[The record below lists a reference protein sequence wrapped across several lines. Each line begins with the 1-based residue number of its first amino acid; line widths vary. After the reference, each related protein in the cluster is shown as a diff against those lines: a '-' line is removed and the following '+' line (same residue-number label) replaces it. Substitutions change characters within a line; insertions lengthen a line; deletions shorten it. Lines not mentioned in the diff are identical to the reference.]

1 MLACGGEEMRILML
15 AERMEC
21 GGAET
26 HILTLARE
34 LVSRGHT
41 VSVASEGGALISA
54 LEKCGVRHL
63 RLPLASHKL
72 WNILFCRLRLRA
84 LIKKGRFDIIH
95 SHSRLASL
103 IVCGIA
109 KKYRVPF
116 VTTVHARFRL
126 TRLTRALSR
135 WGDAPIAVSEDLRQY
150 LYESYRVQPSLVSV
164 IPNGVDRARFCPS
177 GERRQGKTILFLSR
191 LDGDSSIGA
200 RLLCAVAPR
209 LYEKYPDLRIRI
221 GGGGSELASMCEL
234 ARRTNLEIGA
244 EIIECVGNISDSATF
259 LRSGDLFVGVSRAA
273 IEAGMCDLPIILCGD
288 EGYFGRLREDNFY
301 RALASNFSARGER
314 SADAESLFEDISAA
328 LMERESGR
336 VGVLLRKYCSAKAC
350 AEATE
355 RHYKRL
361 SQRAEQRG
369 GSLLCGYYGYSN
381 MGDDAL
387 LLAAIE
393 RARMEFP
400 GERVRAL
407 TKSGKSDSRKFGI
420 ECVARYSP
428 LALVGAIRSSDRVIL
443 GGGTLLQNYTSRRS
457 LLYYCALVLL
467 ARFLGREVIAWGSGI
482 GKVEGRLSRA
492 ICKSAISK
500 CSRFETRDLRSLALA
515 RHVIGERAIDGVDL
529 CERAG
534 AICPDEARVS
544 FLLGRIF
551 GEDIPR
557 FLAVAL
563 KGNAD
568 IELRA
573 EVARM
578 LIADKERGREVVFF
592 VMCEREDKTL
602 SEEMA
607 RIVGGRIAEN
617 ITLAD
622 LRGIL
627 RRADATYSMRLHALI
642 ASRLAGCAAFAL
654 GKEEKLSGYMEQRA
668 KD

>member
-1 MLACGGEEMRILML
+1 MLC
-15 AERMEC
+15 ERMEC

-34 LVSRGHT
+34 LVARGHA
-41 VSVASEGGALISA
+41 VSVASEGGALVSE
-54 LEKCGVRHL
+54 LEECGVRHL
-63 RLPLASHKL
+63 RLPLASHKP
-72 WNILFCRLRLRA
+72 WNMLFCRLRLRS
-84 LIKKGRFDIIH
+84 LVKKGRCDIIH

-103 IVCGIA
+103 IACGVA
-109 KKYRVPF
+109 KKYHVPF

-150 LYESYRVQPSLVSV
+150 LFESYRIQPPLVSV
-164 IPNGVDRARFCPS
+164 IPNGVDSTRFCPS
-177 GERRQGKTILFLSR
+177 DERRQGRTVLFLSR
-191 LDGDSSIGA
+191 LDGDSSLGA

-209 LYEKYPDLRIRI
+209 LYAKYPDLRILI
-221 GGGGSELASMCEL
+221 GGGGSELAYIREL
-234 ARRTNLEIGA
+234 ARRTNFAIGA
-244 EIIECVGNISDSATF
+244 EIVECVGNISDSAAF

-288 EGYFGRLREDNFY
+288 EGYLGRLRDENFE
-301 RALASNFSARGER
+301 RALASNFSARGEQNATEDR
-314 SADAESLFEDISAA
+314 LFEDVSAA
-328 LMERESGR
+328 LCERESER
-336 VGVLLRKYCSAKAC
+336 VGQLLRKYCSAKAC
-350 AEATE
+350 VEMTE

-361 SQRAEQRG
+361 LQSAERSG

-387 LLAAIE
+387 LLTAVD
-393 RARMEFP
+393 RARHEFP
-400 GERVRAL
+400 NERVRAL
-407 TKSGKSDSRKFGI
+407 TKRGRSDSRKFGI

-428 LALVGAIRSSDRVIL
+428 LALVRAIRSSDRVIL
-443 GGGTLLQNYTSRRS
+443 GGGTLLQNDTSRRS
-457 LLYYCALVLL
+457 LVYYSALVLL
-467 ARFLGREVIAWGSGI
+467 AHALGREVIAWGSGI
-482 GKVEGRLSRA
+482 GRIEGRLSRA
-492 ICKSAISK
+492 LCRWAISK

-515 RHVIGERAIDGVDL
+515 RHTVGERAIDGVDL

-534 AICPDEARVS
+534 AICPDGQRVS

-551 GEDIPR
+551 GREIPR
-557 FLAVAL
+557 FVAVAL

-573 EVARM
+573 DVARM
-578 LIADKERGREVVFF
+578 LIAEKERGCEIVFF

-607 RIVGGRIAEN
+607 RIVGGRVVEN

-622 LRGIL
+622 LCGIL
-627 RRADATYSMRLHALI
+627 RHADATYTMRLHALI
-642 ASRLAGCAAFAL
+642 AARLAGCPAFAL
-654 GKEEKLSGYMEQRA
+654 GNEEKLSRYIA
-668 KD
+668 KEGEE